1 MPLRALRSD
10 LCTQIAPVRHH
21 RRPQDTASRDP
32 ALYIDRPERGALA
45 GGPQRFAASVY
56 VASAMS
62 LSSPLNCHAH
72 QLLSRP
78 CPPVYRCSGGLVTFV
93 IVSTTMN
100 VDVPLWMWPLSRL
113 ATIESSF
120 RSNAFLAGRTLKSLY
135 DKVWR
140 ALEQTPRRDYWARRR
155 PSKPTVYPFYGS
167 PSWEHYIAPV
177 QSRHRRS
184 PATCY
189 AMLGR

>member
-1 MPLRALRSD
+1 M
-10 LCTQIAPVRHH
+10 
-21 RRPQDTASRDP
+21 
-32 ALYIDRPERGALA
+32 
-45 GGPQRFAASVY
+45 
-56 VASAMS
+56 
-62 LSSPLNCHAH
+62 
-72 QLLSRP
+72 
-78 CPPVYRCSGGLVTFV
+78 TFV

-140 ALEQTPRRDYWARRR
+140 ALEQITPRRDYWARRR
-155 PSKPTVYPFYGS
+155 PSKPTIYPFYGS
-167 PSWEHYIAPV
+167 PSWEHYFAPV

-189 AMLGR
+189 SDAQTLTEHGVHAPRSPSAARGGRVLLPPRRRSIPHLRRGVSRLAWSRCKFRGHVVR